1 MLLEYITYQN
11 MEALL
16 KSYSVIKGALQAIQ
30 MELNHAKGITEKD
43 IIESMALKHTVPS
56 DTLTH
61 SPGTVSDKTANTAIG
76 YRKRLEN
83 ENIALITELTKE
95 LMSLKLIIDKLEI
108 GLSSLSDAQRCVIEV
123 RYFQKLDWYTALD
136 KLAADKIFL
145 SKYQAQNI
153 RREAIEKLMQ
163 ITRITVA
170 QYEAVM
176 RLINLK
182 RAT

>member
-1 MLLEYITYQN
+1 MEYITYQN
-11 MEALL
+11 METLL
-16 KSYSVIKGALQAIQ
+16 GFRDVIKGAFQAMQ
-30 MELNHAKGITEKD
+30 TELNHATGITEED

-108 GLSSLSDAQRCVIEV
+108 GLNSLSETQKSIIDA

-136 KLAADKIFL
+136 KLAADKMFI
-145 SKYQAQNI
+145 SKYQAQNL

-170 QYEAVM
+170 QYETIM
-176 RLINLK
+176 RLIN
-182 RAT
+182 